1 MIEIK
6 IRKRALLLFP
16 RCHEF
21 IDRRD
26 DCLLDFPRL
35 LVSLPPVPCAS
46 TSGWERIEATE
57 DHGSFNRIY
66 RNAIH
71 EGEWRRDTGS
81 WKKGKGGS
89 RQTESYIS
97 TSRIEKR
104 GQATAS
110 DVLVSRAR
118 QRWPT
123 PKSSPI
129 QPSPPPLPEIVETCK
144 PKVPHVAR
152 KFPRGKFLF
161 SLLFGYENGTNRN
174 YKYLGRPPPTSLS
187 NPLSLFTYSY
197 LLARGTDIIQIL
209 PSYCIA
215 EFAGKRNRWEIGKT
229 GVSLSRNFWILNYWR
244 DLLIIIL
251 LLSMR
256 YLEEASLFV
265 KIIGIVTTILV
276 SMCD

>member
-161 SLLFGYENGTNRN
+161 SLDTR
-174 YKYLGRPPPTSLS
+174 
-187 NPLSLFTYSY
+187 
-197 LLARGTDIIQIL
+197 
-209 PSYCIA
+209 
-215 EFAGKRNRWEIGKT
+215 T
-229 GVSLSRNFWILNYWR
+229 GL
-244 DLLIIIL
+244 
-251 LLSMR
+251 
-256 YLEEASLFV
+256 
-265 KIIGIVTTILV
+265 IGITNTWVVPLHL
-276 SMCD
+276 SF